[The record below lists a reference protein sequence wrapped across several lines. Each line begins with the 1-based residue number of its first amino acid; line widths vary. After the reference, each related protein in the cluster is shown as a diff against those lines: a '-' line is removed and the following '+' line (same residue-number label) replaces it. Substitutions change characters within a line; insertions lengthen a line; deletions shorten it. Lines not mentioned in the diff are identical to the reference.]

1 MSNQQFE
8 KLVGN
13 LQGVMRCPHCSGT
26 YQMEDVHYLGQMDS
40 MTFLHMR
47 CAQCQTPVF
56 ASIALTNEEGEIKPA
71 DIATNEIQINSKEE
85 MSQPDLNFSH
95 KQLDSVAS
103 NKEVDIPVEDI
114 TVDRILKAAL
124 TPVSYDDVLD
134 AHNYVDRFEGDFE
147 NTFGS
152 L

>member
-13 LQGVMRCPHCSGT
+13 LQGVMHCPHCSGG
-26 YQMEDVHYLGQMDS
+26 YQMTDIHYLGQMDS

-47 CAQCQTPVF
+47 CSACQTPVF
-56 ASIALTNEEGEIKPA
+56 ASIALTNEEGEIRAA
-71 DIATNEIQINSKEE
+71 DIATNEIQLNTKEDLA
-85 MSQPDLNFSH
+85 QPDLNFSY
-95 KQLDSVAS
+95 KQIQPTQ
-103 NKEVDIPVEDI
+103 EVDIPVEDI
-114 TVDRILKAAL
+114 TVDRILTAAL

-134 AHNYVDRFEGDFE
+134 THNYIDKSEGDFE
-147 NTFGS
+147 SLFGS

>member
-1 MSNQQFE
+1 MSNKQFE

-26 YQMEDVHYLGQMDS
+26 YQMTDVHYLGKMDS

-47 CAQCQTPVF
+47 CSQCQTPVF
-56 ASIALTNEEGEIKPA
+56 ASIALTNEEGEIKAA
-71 DIATNEIQINSKEE
+71 DIATNEIQISSKEE
-85 MSQPDLNFSH
+85 LSQPDLNFSH
-95 KQLDSVAS
+95 KQLPAS
-103 NKEVDIPVEDI
+103 PVNEVDIPVEDI

-134 AHNYVDRFEGDFE
+134 THNYVEAFEGDFE
-147 NTFGS
+147 NLFGT